1 MISRTH
7 CEVLQQRAAAMFD
20 AAGILLSP
28 EERGRIEVADFG
40 LGQPETEGAQIF
52 TFVQTDRYAAKV
64 IALLPGQTLPE
75 HWHPPVGSDPGKQE
89 TVRAAWGRCYV
100 CAEGPDTL
108 SEARVVPGK
117 AAVYTARCEQVFDVG
132 TTRTFGPGE
141 KHWFQAGPAGA
152 VLYSFSSVVR
162 DALDGFTDPAIER
175 VTRIL
180 EDRA

>member
-1 MISRTH
+1 MITRSQRQA
-7 CEVLQQRAAAMFD
+7 LQQRALGMFEV
-20 AAGILLSP
+20 AGIFLTP

-89 TVRAAWGRCYV
+89 TVRAVWGQCYV
-100 CAEGPDTL
+100 CANGPDTL
-108 SEARVVPGK
+108 AKARVVPGK
-117 AAVYTARCEQVFDVG
+117 AALYTARCEQVFEIG
-132 TTRTFGPGE
+132 TTRTFEPGE
-141 KHWFQAGPAGA
+141 KHWFQAGPEGA

-162 DALDGFTDPAIER
+162 DAQDGFTDPAIER
-175 VTRIL
+175 TTRIL